1 MRDPERQNVFGN
13 RFAVTFPDFPSFMRT
28 PRYITIYKKIGK
40 HDVVELYYQQF
51 SPFIQRALKTGV
63 PVKILYQND
72 KVKGMFFGYAVDSV
86 PVTAQTTERS
96 IKVTCVGASYP
107 LKTKK
112 SKILLNV
119 TASEAI
125 TEWAKEYGL
134 KPVVTPTI
142 PRFGQLSLTGN
153 SIWEKGQELANR
165 HGYALQAIGTEL
177 HFHPIDKMID
187 MSMTTIPVMAFLDPF
202 TNPQSHVSMQTLSI
216 FKPRVGDYVEGE
228 GHTRSDK
235 IVYGVDPITAK
246 PFSMKA
252 SPKSVGKNLRKDT
265 KDSLFNSIESSIV
278 VGSQTMAQH
287 MAEGKAHLSRLS
299 IPAKASGLGDPRIN
313 PWATVEIRGT
323 GNTTDGFWI
332 VTEAIHT
339 LHADGRYTVDFH
351 CATDGVGSNKPS
363 ASRPSSAGLT
373 PVVNEKFVANKIPT
387 KTTLTAVKSMNT
399 MTSGGFKVTPR
410 RWAGK

>member
-13 RFAVTFPDFPSFMRT
+13 RFTVTFPDFPSFMRT
-28 PRYITIYKKIGK
+28 PRYINIYKKIGK

-63 PVKILYQND
+63 PVKIDYQND
-72 KVKGMFFGYAVDSV
+72 KVKGTFFGYAVDSIAYS
-86 PVTAQTTERS
+86 AQTIERA
-96 IKVTCVGASYP
+96 IKVTCIGASYP
-107 LKTKK
+107 LKSKK
-112 SKILLNV
+112 SKIHLNV

-125 TEWAKEYGL
+125 TEWAKEHKL
-134 KPVVTPTI
+134 KAVVTPTI
-142 PRFGQLSLTGN
+142 PRFGQISLTGN
-153 SIWEKGQELANR
+153 SVWEKVQELANR
-165 HGYALQAIGTEL
+165 HGCAAQMIGTEL

-202 TNPQSHVSMQTLSI
+202 TNPQSHISTQTLSV

-235 IVYGVDPITAK
+235 VVSGVDPITAK
-246 PFSMKA
+246 PFSIKT
-252 SPKSVGKNLRKDT
+252 SPKTVGKNLRTDN

-332 VTEAIHT
+332 VTEAVHT
-339 LHADGRYTVDFH
+339 LHADGRYTVDFQ
-351 CATDGVGSNKPS
+351 CATDGIGLNKPS
-363 ASRPSSAGLT
+363 ATRPASAGLA
-373 PVVNEKFVANKIPT
+373 PVVNENLAASKTPT
-387 KTTLTAVKSMNT
+387 KTTLTAVKSMDT

-410 RWAGK
+410 RWTGM